1 MTRDQML
8 QWLNEY
14 WDVLRSM
21 DTDRWVDLYT
31 DDASVEDPVGDPIFR
46 GKSELRRFFD
56 GVKRSMKLLDL
67 SPETIFFAPPQAAV
81 HFAARAVPQKGP
93 EFVLRGIVT
102 YAFNESGKVT
112 QMRAYWSL

>member
-1 MTRDQML
+1 MPFTRVMQAL
-8 QWLNEY
+8 HWY
-14 WDVLRSM
+14 
-21 DTDRWVDLYT
+21 DTRFALWTAHTTLLLPWALVILYS
-31 DDASVEDPVGDPIFR
+31 A
-46 GKSELRRFFD
+46 
-56 GVKRSMKLLDL
+56 MLDL

-102 YAFNESGKVT
+102 YAFNEGGKVT